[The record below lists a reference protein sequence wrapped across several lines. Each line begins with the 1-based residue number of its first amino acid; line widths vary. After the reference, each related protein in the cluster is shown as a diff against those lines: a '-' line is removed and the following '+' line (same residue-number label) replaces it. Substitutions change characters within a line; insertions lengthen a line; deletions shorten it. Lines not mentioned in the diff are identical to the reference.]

1 MSYADQPGFGASN
14 GDRIKSAIM
23 VAALQGSIIAALV
36 LVPIAVVTEDPFID
50 GGIPTRNIPV
60 TPPPEPVD
68 PVEKPEKPT
77 TNITTPVPPLPV
89 PNNAAP
95 TVPPLTDFDITPPSF
110 GDAGPITTIGPEN
123 GGGTESGARV
133 PPPVIIT
140 PKRDPR
146 YARFFQPAYPTQ
158 KLRSGEEGRVRIN
171 VLVGVDGRVKAV
183 KQLAATDAAFWR
195 ATERQAL
202 RRWRFIPGTR
212 DGEANEQWIAL
223 TVNFTIND

>member
-14 GDRIKSAIM
+14 GDRVKSAIM
-23 VAALQGSIIAALV
+23 VAALQGSVIAALV
-36 LVPIAVVTEDPFID
+36 LVPIAVVSDDPIID
-50 GGIPTRNIPV
+50 GGFTARNIPA

-68 PVEKPEKPT
+68 PVEKPKEAST
-77 TNITTPVPPLPV
+77 AITTPIPPRPMPNDNALVVPPI
-89 PNNAAP
+89 
-95 TVPPLTDFDITPPSF
+95 TDLDITPPLI
-110 GDAGPITTIGPEN
+110 GDPGAENIIGPEN
-123 GGGTESGARV
+123 GSGTDSGVRL
-133 PPPVIIT
+133 PPPVIIA

-158 KLRSGEEGRVRIN
+158 KLRSGEEGRVRIS
-171 VLVGVDGRVKAV
+171 VLVAADGRVKAV
-183 KQLAATDAAFWR
+183 KQIAASDLAFWR

-212 DGEANEQWIAL
+212 DGEPDEQWIAL